1 MKNKLGGKIM
11 TKFVALR
18 AKSYSYLIDD
28 GSKDEKAKETKKCLM
43 KIKLELENY
52 KNHLE
57 ATKKNE
63 IDKDIIKESF
73 KKFVKN
79 NKSIFKIQQRFKSE
93 RHNVFTEEVNKI
105 TLKSNDDNKIQ
116 SVHLVETY
124 AYGTSRFSK
133 WQRRGWI

>member
-18 AKSYSYLIDD
+18 AKTYSYLIDD
-28 GSKDEKAKETKKCLM
+28 GSKDKKAKETKKCLM
-43 KIKLELENY
+43 KINFELENY

-63 IDKDIIKESF
+63 IDKDIIKESL

-79 NKSIFKIQQRFKSE
+79 NKSILKIQQRFK
-93 RHNVFTEEVNKI
+93 
-105 TLKSNDDNKIQ
+105 
-116 SVHLVETY
+116 
-124 AYGTSRFSK
+124 RFH
-133 WQRRGWI
+133 